1 MYIYPKHLLLKK
13 TILLLPDCAVK
24 CTYSIKKWLNGCDP
38 SVGFRTD
45 PAITKPE
52 VPADKEDQEAVTSP
66 QSTYLGSKPSSR
78 RFFRSKTDEKVS
90 QRPASVSDNPA
101 SLENG
106 EENPPLAPTQVTPET
121 RYALRN
127 DSPESASR
135 EGYLTVEAVPAQ
147 TILSEPEE
155 EWDAEDEQQ
164 EDYDNPRVCIVRIP
178 YCFNRKTAR
187 SAEKVF
193 SA

>member
-1 MYIYPKHLLLKK
+1 M
-13 TILLLPDCAVK
+13 LLPDCAVK

-52 VPADKEDQEAVTSP
+52 VPAD
-66 QSTYLGSKPSSR
+66 
-78 RFFRSKTDEKVS
+78 EKVA

-106 EENPPLAPTQVTPET
+106 EENPPVAPTQVTPET

-147 TILSEPEE
+147 TILPEPEE

-187 SAEKVF
+187 SAEKVL